1 MTEMEEFV
9 TLLKLTAK
17 SYLIF
22 LLTASASAT
31 QQIQLHQQPTP
42 EEPVVKRK
50 VSTPYIQ

>member
-9 TLLKLTAK
+9 ALLKYTAK

-22 LLTASASAT
+22 LLTATASAT
-31 QQIQLHQQPTP
+31 QQLQSNQPP
-42 EEPVVKRK
+42 KPAEPVEQRE

>member
-9 TLLKLTAK
+9 ALLKYTAK

-22 LLTASASAT
+22 LLTATASAT
-31 QQIQLHQQPTP
+31 EQIQLSQPAKP
-42 EEPVVKRK
+42 EKPVEQRK